1 MPAKELLIVAGPNGS
16 GKSTFVAAY
25 LAERDCPYLCADAI
39 AAQLDI
45 TDEFVRQYTAG
56 QKFYT
61 QAAELLAAG
70 NDFIVETTLS
80 GRTWR
85 KYMQQAHELS
95 FAVTVYFVYLDSADT
110 CVNRVKQR
118 VRRGG
123 HNVPEGDIRRRYA
136 RSLTNFWT
144 IYRKIADHWAI
155 VYNAG
160 SGLVEVAFGYHEDFL
175 VSDEALFSRFLECVE
190 QAGETNG

>member
-25 LAERDCPYLCADAI
+25 LAECNCPYLCADAI

-45 TDEFVRQYTAG
+45 ADEFARQYTAG
-56 QKFYT
+56 QEFFA
-61 QAAELLAAG
+61 QAAEPLATG

-85 KYMQQAHELS
+85 KYMQQAHDLG
-95 FAVTVYFVYLDSADT
+95 FVVTVYFVYLDSADT

-123 HNVPEGDIRRRYA
+123 HNVPEADIRRR
-136 RSLTNFWT
+136 
-144 IYRKIADHWAI
+144 
-155 VYNAG
+155 
-160 SGLVEVAFGYHEDFL
+160 
-175 VSDEALFSRFLECVE
+175 
-190 QAGETNG
+190 